1 MTREDGFSPSLKVYI
16 ESEVQGYGEVT
27 VIGYIGEGA
36 SMSLT
41 SRWTPPFANDTLGDT
56 TYTQKIGDLTQA
68 GTGATSKSIFN
79 SLLNWEGI
87 EPPALNLPIHF
98 KAFRNPKTEVEDAI
112 MFLQMMESPE
122 LNDQLPAG
130 RVPSSVNVKIGRRL
144 WLLDCVLLEVTD
156 ELDSPRT
163 SDGYRTEN
171 TVQVQI
177 QRKAILNQSEIPSIY
192 K

>member
-16 ESEVQGYGEVT
+16 EGNIEGYGEVT

-41 SRWTPPFANDTLGDT
+41 SRWTPPFENDNLGDT
-56 TYTQKIGDLTQA
+56 SYTQKAGDYTQA
-68 GTGATSKSIFN
+68 ATGVTSKTVLN

-122 LNDQLPAG
+122 LNAKLPVG
-130 RVPSSVNVKIGRRL
+130 RVPSSVNVKVGKRL

-163 SDGYRTEN
+163 DDGYRTEN

-177 QRKAILNQSEIPSIY
+177 QRKSILNQSEIPSIY